1 MTDSHEK
8 LVAAPALLVIHVS
21 LIDWT
26 TAQIDAPT
34 GVGFLYGVGLRI
46 VSIRSRAF
54 IYLFIFN
61 LFNVDKLTYIFDIW
75 R

>member
-1 MTDSHEK
+1 MYFCFLSLF
-8 LVAAPALLVIHVS
+8 LVN
-21 LIDWT
+21 
-26 TAQIDAPT
+26 Q
-34 GVGFLYGVGLRI
+34 
-46 VSIRSRAF
+46 F

>member
-1 MTDSHEK
+1 MN
-8 LVAAPALLVIHVS
+8 
-21 LIDWT
+21 
-26 TAQIDAPT
+26 
-34 GVGFLYGVGLRI
+34 LYQRFTYKGL
-46 VSIRSRAF
+46 F